1 MSSTP
6 SNLFI
11 ITILG
16 ALSVVSPFAIDMY
29 LPAYPQVAKDF
40 GVQSTVISLTI
51 SSYFIG
57 LAGGQLLYGPLLDRF
72 GRRKPLC
79 AGLALVIHRDL
90 HSFPTRRAS
99 GMWRPS
105 AKSLSTK

>member
-1 MSSTP
+1 MPSTP

-16 ALSVVSPFAIDMY
+16 ALSVVSPFATDMY

-57 LAGGQLLYGPLLDRF
+57 LAGGQILYGPLLDRF

-79 AGLALVIHRDL
+79 AGLALFILGSVGCAASTDI
-90 HSFPTRRAS
+90 RALVS
-99 GMWRPS
+99 RLPS
-105 AKSLSTK
+105 VE